1 MVSHIQFFW
10 GAIGDANRA
19 IELLDCWGGGFVKG
33 CSGVLWQPILPCI
46 VVGHYTLHIERAF
59 KGLEQSMTEPKLTF

>member
-1 MVSHIQFFW
+1 MVSHIQFFF

-33 CSGVLWQPILPCI
+33 CSGVLWQAILPCL
-46 VVGHYTLHIERAF
+46 VGH
-59 KGLEQSMTEPKLTF
+59 LEGAY